1 MKNLTT
7 DELINRSTEIILQEY
22 HTDADKK
29 ELSKILYLLS
39 LRYRDTNMSGSAKE
53 WLYNWAR
60 SSKTVELQETMA
72 VWKAENIAKS
82 EAESAC
88 EWRRELN
95 AEAQWLSKLLNTI
108 DWFIIGLQSQFK
120 AEGKI
125 PFNS

>member
-1 MKNLTT
+1 
-7 DELINRSTEIILQEY
+7 
-22 HTDADKK
+22 
-29 ELSKILYLLS
+29 
-39 LRYRDTNMSGSAKE
+39 MSGSAKE

-82 EAESAC
+82 ESEVAYGSY
-88 EWRRELN
+88 REVN
-95 AEAQWLSKLLNTI
+95 ADAQWLAKVLSSI